1 MVQIGKVRLASSL
14 AQNAAKQL
22 GITGLVKKLVRH
34 QDCGGI
40 RWSEGSLERNVTHVL
55 AVADIVTRHVDVAG
69 KVGAEIGPGDSL
81 GTAYALLKMGASR
94 LYAIEKFASVDV
106 PTDAALSK
114 ALDKKL
120 GGGGARVDHVQA
132 LFEDFR
138 PGEPL
143 DFVYSNDVLEHVA
156 PEPVFRHAFNVLKA
170 GGDFVHCVDFTGHG
184 AFHNP
189 QRPLDFLT
197 CPDWLWVCMHSAME
211 TTNRV
216 RYSEILRYG
225 EEAGFE
231 LVSVKVIRRATP
243 EYLASVRPHLLP
255 RFQRLS
261 DEDLSAMQCEFHFR
275 KPEVAQT
282 SSETARSQR
291 ALRAIA

>member
-1 MVQIGKVRLASSL
+1 MVQIGKVRLATSL
-14 AQNAAKQL
+14 AQNVAKQL
-22 GITGLVKKLVRH
+22 GLTGLVKKLVRH

-40 RWSEGSLERNVTHVL
+40 RWSEGSLERNVKHVL

-81 GTAYALLKMGASR
+81 GTAYALLKQGAAR
-94 LYAIEKFASVDV
+94 VYAIEKFASVDV
-106 PTDAALSK
+106 PTNAALAS
-114 ALDKKL
+114 ALDAKF
-120 GGGGARVDHVQA
+120 GGESAKVEHVQA
-132 LFEDFR
+132 FFEDFK
-138 PGEPL
+138 PSEPL
-143 DFVYSNDVLEHVA
+143 DFIYSNDVLEHVDPA
-156 PEPVFRHAFNVLKA
+156 PVFRHAFNVLKP

-216 RYSEILRYG
+216 RYSEIMSL
-225 EEAGFE
+225 AKAVGFE
-231 LVSVKVIRRATP
+231 LVSVKPVRRASA
-243 EYLASVRPHLLP
+243 EYLASIRPHLLP
-255 RFQRLS
+255 RYRALS
-261 DEDLSAMQCEFHFR
+261 DEDLSVMQCEMHFR
-275 KPEVAQT
+275 KPEAAQA
-282 SSETARSQR
+282 SPETARSQR